1 MKNYLLRN
9 IPAKLWKAA
18 KLQAAEED
26 TTLREIILRA
36 IGDYLSR
43 VSKHYKSEV

>member
-26 TTLREIILRA
+26 TTIKDIILRA
-36 IGDYLSR
+36 IGQYLAK
-43 VSKHYKSEV
+43 VSKHYK